1 MSKKAPFLYYV
12 DNKFNFLY
20 HIKFFANNGGYQ
32 SCIVENLLQH
42 ANHTTTN
49 ALFRRAK
56 KYFKFKIL
64 LANSKSRY
72 YNLPPLPR
80 HINASGAHNRSGGPL
95 YIIARKYTD
104 TIFSCGTNTKRMS
117 FSDIQYKYDH
127 GMAQVEDF
135 NNVNFVKHQL

>member
-1 MSKKAPFLYYV
+1 MYKKAPFLYYV
-12 DNKFNFLY
+12 DNKTLY

-32 SCIVENLLQH
+32 SCIVENLLQR

-64 LANSKSRY
+64 LANKKSHY
-72 YNLPPLPR
+72 YNFPNLAR
-80 HINASGAHNRSGGPL
+80 VINYSGVPNRSGGSL

-104 TIFSCGTNTKRMS
+104 TIFSYGDNNKRMS
-117 FSDIQYKYDH
+117 FNYMGYRYDH

-135 NNVNFVKHQL
+135 NNINMVKHQL